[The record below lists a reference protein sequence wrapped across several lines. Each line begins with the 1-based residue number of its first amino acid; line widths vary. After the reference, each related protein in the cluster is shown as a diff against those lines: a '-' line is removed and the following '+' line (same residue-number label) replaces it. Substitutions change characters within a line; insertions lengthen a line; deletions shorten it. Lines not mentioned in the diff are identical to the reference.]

1 MVGFDL
7 MVFVPEGFVRGD
19 FVLVGFLSAHPYENI
34 GEDGEEYYV
43 GFESVLGH
51 CPAGSRC

>member
-19 FVLVGFLSAHPYENI
+19 FVLVGFLSPHPYENI
-34 GEDGEEYYV
+34 GEEYYV

>member
-7 MVFVPEGFVRGD
+7 IVFVPEGFVRGD

-34 GEDGEEYYV
+34 GEEYYV
-43 GFESVLGH
+43 GFESVLGN